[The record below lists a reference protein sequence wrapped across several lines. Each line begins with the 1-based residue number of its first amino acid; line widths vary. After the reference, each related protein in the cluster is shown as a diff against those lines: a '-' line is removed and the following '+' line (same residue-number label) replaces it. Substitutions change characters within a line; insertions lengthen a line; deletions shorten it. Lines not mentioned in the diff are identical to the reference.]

1 MNNTLN
7 ATFLEKLRHAT
18 AQAHQDLE
26 NLPLSASI
34 INPEVT
40 NIQYTAYLQLMLD
53 VVYDTEQNIFPLLEN
68 IVPDL
73 EARRKAHHIS
83 ADLKYLEHNSS
94 TLRSKP
100 VTEGIENISPAFALG
115 VMYVVEGS
123 SLGGRVI
130 LKNINAVLGHDAEK
144 GASYFSG
151 YGGQT
156 GSHWK
161 GFLAALTDFENKTCN
176 GEAIIAGANHTFNVI
191 NTHFRLNAPSGI

>member
-1 MNNTLN
+1 MNDTLN

-40 NIQYTAYLQLMLD
+40 NIQYTAYLQLMRD

-68 IVPDL
+68 IVPDM
-73 EARRKAHHIS
+73 EARRKANYIS

-94 TLRSKP
+94 TLGSKP
-100 VTEGIENISPAFALG
+100 VTEGTENISPAFALG
-115 VMYVVEGS
+115 IMYVVEGS

-130 LKNINAVLGHDAEK
+130 LKNINAVLGYDAEK

-161 GFLAALTDFENKTCN
+161 GFLAALTDFENKTGN
-176 GEAIIAGANHTFNVI
+176 GDAIIAGANHTFNAI

>member
-7 ATFLEKLRHAT
+7 ATFLERLRHAT

-40 NIQYTAYLQLMLD
+40 NTQYATYLQLMHD
-53 VVYDTEQNIFPLLEN
+53 VVYDTEQNVFPLLEN

-73 EARRKAHHIS
+73 EARRKDHYIT
-83 ADLKYLEHNSS
+83 ADLQQLNHKSNTSGN
-94 TLRSKP
+94 KP
-100 VTEGIENISPAFALG
+100 VTQELENISPAFALG
-115 VMYVVEGS
+115 IMYVVEGS

-161 GFLAALTDFENKTCN
+161 GFLGALTDFESQT
-176 GEAIIAGANHTFNVI
+176 GSGDAIIAGANHTFNAI
-191 NTHFRLNAPSGI
+191 NAHFLKNTPDGI